1 MRASSTLAFLVG
13 GALGAA
19 AVYLTCTEKGK
30 QTLQKGLDFLDEKIK
45 SAVGEED
52 ANLKTEAE

>member
-1 MRASSTLAFLVG
+1 MKASSALAFLVG

-45 SAVGEED
+45 SAATEED
-52 ANLKTEAE
+52 VKIETEAE